1 MSRGCIQIWCLLSI
15 SIPDQAACSLAQDIS
30 PQPHSVPIRPQ
41 HTTWHEST
49 GTRLLPTTLG
59 STDYWYSDLACG
71 SGNNDHVSNNIS
83 EKLHW
88 LYVVDMWRVK
98 AGPRHHSQPQC
109 HPQHLITDQSP
120 DPGQTLTL
128 PATSTSR
135 ELTKIALLL
144 SPLYPAPT
152 GQPRYFNK

>member
-1 MSRGCIQIWCLLSI
+1 MSKGCIQIWCVLSI
-15 SIPDQAACSLAQDIS
+15 SIPDQAACSRAQDIS

-49 GTRLLPTTLG
+49 GTRLLLTTLG
-59 STDYWYSDLACG
+59 STDTDIPIW
-71 SGNNDHVSNNIS
+71 HVGWAIMVMSQTILLKS
-83 EKLHW
+83 CIDCM
-88 LYVVDMWRVK
+88 LYMWRVK